1 MYRRI
6 RLTTVCAIVALAAAA
21 WPGQAGALHSAGSP
35 AVAASMAGQT
45 VVSSQ
50 QVTESSVASA
60 RRHCRW
66 DRYPTGGSY
75 RTCIRVIDRLR
86 PRFKPAW
93 GYKYVN
99 DTPNWNTGT
108 CTSKETDTFS
118 WGGSITVGVEAKAWI
133 FAKVSA
139 DVSANFQKTRTTERS
154 TSPSFKLPPRSKRY
168 CFDGVDFERYKV
180 RRCTLSSY
188 APGHNDCRVKL
199 FRAPAIQTWR
209 ITTRNVHS
217 GSA

>member
-1 MYRRI
+1 
-6 RLTTVCAIVALAAAA
+6 LLAT
-21 WPGQAGALHSAGSP
+21 
-35 AVAASMAGQT
+35 GQT
-45 VVSSQ
+45 DSSLAL
-50 QVTESSVASA
+50 VSA

-66 DRYPTGGSY
+66 DRYDTGGSY
-75 RTCIRVIDRLR
+75 RTCIKVVDRLR

-99 DTPNWNTGT
+99 DTPNWNQGT
-108 CTSKETDTFS
+108 CTSKDTDTFS
-118 WGGSITVGVEAKAWI
+118 WGGSVTVGVEAKAWI
-133 FAKVSA
+133 FAQVSA

-188 APGHNDCRVKL
+188 DPGNNHCRVKL

-209 ITTRNVHS
+209 ITTKNVHS